1 MEPDYLHNHNDFA
14 DLINIVG
21 KEMSISPTLVE
32 KDYWIMHCLYGL
44 QKLNL
49 AFEVKGG
56 TSLSKGHNLIKRFSE
71 DIDIRIDPPAHMSVK
86 TGRNHDKPAHIQS
99 RQKFYD
105 WLAQTIKIDGIVQTE
120 RDAAFDDAK
129 YRSGGIQLRYF
140 STADGILEGVL
151 LEIGFDNVTPN
162 NPIDISSWAYDFA
175 VDKKVEI
182 IDNRALAVACYH
194 PGYTLVEKL
203 QAISTKYR
211 QQQSQGLSPTDFMR
225 HYYDV
230 YCLLHSPI
238 VQNFI
243 GTEEYVAHK
252 KKRFRSH
259 DNLVIAENE
268 AFLLSLPEIYQTY
281 EQAYQ
286 ETSALY
292 YESQPE
298 FKNIMELFQ
307 KYFDKL

>member
-1 MEPDYLHNHNDFA
+1 MQRDYLYNHNDFA
-14 DLINIVG
+14 DLINIVA
-21 KEMSISPTLVE
+21 EQMSILPNLVE

-56 TSLSKGHNLIKRFSE
+56 TSLNKGHNIIKRSSE
-71 DIDIRIDPPAHMSVK
+71 DIDIHIEPPEDMEVK
-86 TGRNHDKPAHIQS
+86 IGKNHDKSAHLQS
-99 RQKFYD
+99 RKKFYD
-105 WLAQTIKIDGIVQTE
+105 WLAQTIKIDGIVEQ
-120 RDAAFDDAK
+120 
-129 YRSGGIQLRYF
+129 
-140 STADGILEGVL
+140 
-151 LEIGFDNVTPN
+151 
-162 NPIDISSWAYDFA
+162 
-175 VDKKVEI
+175 
-182 IDNRALAVACYH
+182 
-194 PGYTLVEKL
+194 EKG
-203 QAISTKYR
+203 S
-211 QQQSQGLSPTDFMR
+211 SPTDFMR

-243 GTEEYVAHK
+243 GTEEYLAHK

-286 ETSALY
+286 GTSALY

-298 FKNIMELFQ
+298 FKKIMELFQ
-307 KYFDKL
+307 KYLDKL

>member
-1 MEPDYLHNHNDFA
+1 MQPDYLHNHNDFA

-49 AFEVKGG
+49 TFEVKGG

-71 DIDIRIDPPAHMSVK
+71 DIDIRIEPPAPLSVK
-86 TGRNHDKPAHIQS
+86 IGRNHDKPDHIQS
-99 RQKFYD
+99 RKQFYD
-105 WLAQTIKIDGIVQTE
+105 WLAQTIKIDGIVKTE
-120 RDAAFDDAK
+120 RDTAFDDDK
-129 YRSGGIQLRYF
+129 YRSGGIKLLYH

-162 NPIDISSWAYDFA
+162 KPIDISSWAYDFA
-175 VDKKVEI
+175 VDKVEI
-182 IDNRALAVACYH
+182 IDNRAKDVACYH

-211 QQQSQGLSPTDFMR
+211 QQQERGSSPTDFMR

-243 GTEEYVAHK
+243 GTKEYFAHK
-252 KKRFRSH
+252 EKRFRRG

-268 AFLLSLPEIYQTY
+268 AFLLSSPEVYQTY
-281 EQAYQ
+281 EQAYE

-292 YESQPE
+292 YKSQP
-298 FKNIMELFQ
+298 
-307 KYFDKL
+307 